1 MKKIILAAMC
11 MLTLIS
17 CNQQQ
22 PKTMENQVIN
32 NILTRVSVRQFTGE
46 PLTQAQVDTLLRAAM
61 AAPSAVNKQP
71 WAFVV
76 ISDKQIIDRI
86 GAELPNT
93 RCQNNAPLA
102 IVLCGDLDKALEGAG
117 RDFWVQDVAAA
128 TENLL
133 LAAHSMGLGAVW
145 TGMYPT
151 PRAAQVQEMLGL
163 PENIVPLA
171 IVPVGYPAEQPAVK
185 QKYNESLIHYN
196 KW

>member
-1 MKKIILAAMC
+1 MKKILLAVLGVM
-11 MLTLIS
+11 MLAG
-17 CNQQQ
+17 CAKQ
-22 PKTMENQVIN
+22 PQTMDNQVIN

-46 PLTQAQVDTLLRAAM
+46 PITQAQVDTLLRAAM

-76 ISDKQIIDRI
+76 VSDKQIIDRI
-86 GAELPNT
+86 GEEMPNT
-93 RCQNNAPLA
+93 RCQNNAPCA
-102 IVLCGDLDKALEGAG
+102 IVLCGDLDKALEGEG

-128 TENLL
+128 TQNLL

-151 PRAAQVQEMLGL
+151 HRASVAQEILDL

-185 QKYNESLIHYN
+185 EKYNEELIHYN
-196 KW
+196 RW

>member
-1 MKKIILAAMC
+1 MKKILLAALCTM
-11 MLTLIS
+11 TLAS
-17 CNQQQ
+17 CTQQ
-22 PKTMENQVIN
+22 PKMMNNPVID

-76 ISDKQIIDRI
+76 ISDKAIIDRI
-86 GAELPNT
+86 GEELPNT

-163 PENIVPLA
+163 PQSIVPLA
-171 IVPVGYPAEQPAVK
+171 IVPVGYPAEQPAIK
-185 QKYNESLIHYN
+185 EKYNESLIHYN

>member
-1 MKKIILAAMC
+1 MKKIILAALC
-11 MLTLIS
+11 ALTLIG
-17 CNQQQ
+17 CTTQQQ
-22 PKTMENQVIN
+22 SMENQVIN

-46 PLTQAQVDTLLRAAM
+46 PLTQAQVDTLLHAAM

-71 WAFVV
+71 WAFMV
-76 ISDKQIIDRI
+76 ITDKQIIERI
-86 GAELPNT
+86 GEELPNT

-102 IVLCGDLDKALEGAG
+102 IIPCGDMDKALEGAG
-117 RDFWVQDVAAA
+117 REFWVQDVAAA

-145 TGMYPT
+145 TGLYPT
-151 PRAAQVQEMLGL
+151 PRVAQVQEMLGL
-163 PENIVPLA
+163 PANIVPLA

>member
-1 MKKIILAAMC
+1 MKKILFAALC
-11 MLTLIS
+11 VLTLAG
-17 CNQQQ
+17 CTQQ

-46 PLTQAQVDTLLRAAM
+46 PVTQAQVDTLLRAAM

-71 WAFVV
+71 WAFIV
-76 ISDKQIIDRI
+76 ITDKAIIDRI

-102 IVLCGDLDKALEGAG
+102 IVLCGDTDKALEGEG

-151 PRAAQVQEMLGL
+151 QRAGVVQQMLGL
-163 PENIVPLA
+163 PENIIPLA

-185 QKYNESLIHYN
+185 DKYNEANIHYN
-196 KW
+196 QW

>member
-1 MKKIILAAMC
+1 MKKIILAAIC

-86 GAELPNT
+86 GAELPDT

-102 IVLCGDLDKALEGAG
+102 IVLCGDLDKALE
-117 RDFWVQDVAAA
+117 AAA

>member
-1 MKKIILAAMC
+1 MKKILFAALGALLLAGCAK
-11 MLTLIS
+11 
-17 CNQQQ
+17 Q
-22 PKTMENQVIN
+22 PATMENQVIN
-32 NILTRVSVRQFTGE
+32 NIMTRVSVRQFTGE
-46 PLTQAQVDTLLRAAM
+46 PITQAQVDTLLRAAM

-76 ISDKQIIDRI
+76 ISDKAIIDRI

-93 RCQNNAPLA
+93 RCQNNAPCA
-102 IVLCGDLDKALEGAG
+102 IVLCGDTDKALDGDGHE
-117 RDFWVQDVAAA
+117 FWVQDVAAA

-133 LAAHSMGLGAVW
+133 LAAHSMGRGAVW

-151 PRAAQVQEMLGL
+151 PRAALVQQMLDL

-171 IVPVGYPAEQPAVK
+171 IVPVGYPAEQPEVK
-185 QKYNESLIHYN
+185 EKYNPELIHYN